1 MLEEKNKN
9 WVKSIKNKNSQID
22 PNSKKY
28 FNISDNQINMR
39 ISIDDLTNSLKDDTL
54 FCKFSNLF

>member
-1 MLEEKNKN
+1 MLEEKNKD

-22 PNSKKY
+22 PNCKKY

-39 ISIDDLTNSLKDDTL
+39 ISM
-54 FCKFSNLF
+54 F